1 MALSVNAPSRSG
13 GTALQ
18 FRRPHLAVVLGGGF
32 TGMLAASAL
41 TAHADVVVVERERLP
56 WTPVPCTDLP
66 QPRHAHL
73 LAAAGA
79 RRVEDLLPGT
89 LARWLAEGARRVPL
103 SAGLVGRSLPVR
115 SPHQTQSPYLIACSR
130 DLLDRVAQQ
139 QAAALPGVTVLD
151 GTEAEGLS
159 GTAEHVTGVRVRD
172 TVTGE
177 TYRLD
182 ADLVVDATGR
192 NSATPGRLAALGMPA
207 VREEAVD
214 PGIVCATR
222 IFRAPAGTEN
232 CPVISVRSA
241 AGTPPAG
248 GGAVPGSPV
257 PPGPRVPERTATLVP
272 IEGGRWLVTLTG
284 GRGGQPSGHADRF
297 VPFARS
303 MEDPVVGDLIA
314 GAEPLSEVRLSRDT
328 ASHLRRYEQLA
339 SWPTGFVVLGGAVAA
354 CHPDYGQGLS
364 LAAHGAA
371 ALRDT
376 VHHLGL
382 DDPALARCLQRSIG
396 RIVQASWAQA
406 TGQGVHSPAVR
417 RRPAGSGVVSAAV
430 YRALPG
436 AAARSAV
443 CPDYVDVAAPAVP
456 TARFPS
462 ASSALGSARGTA
474 RPGPAGPPPAAAV
487 RDEIPPGGPQPPM
500 APRIAGPA
508 DAEPPPGASG
518 AAPGV
523 SAAPAGSAAAAR
535 SATPAGQGPPAAPPY
550 ASVAGPEA
558 VYRPEPADASAAV
571 PPVPPRPAAEHPA
584 RRLPR
589 PLSLG
594 PTALRRTGRCSR
606 RKPAG

>member
-1 MALSVNAPSRSG
+1 MALSVNAPGRSG
-13 GTALQ
+13 GTALR

-89 LARWLAEGARRVPL
+89 LARWVAEGARRIPL

-115 SPHQTQSPYLIACSR
+115 SPHRPSAPYLIACSR
-130 DLLDRVAQQ
+130 DLLDRVARQ

-159 GTAEHVTGVRVRD
+159 GTADHVTGVRVRD

-177 TYRLD
+177 SYRLD

-192 NSATPGRLAALGMPA
+192 NSATPGRLAALGIPA
-207 VREEAVD
+207 AREEAVD

-232 CPVISVRSA
+232 CPVISVRSV
-241 AGTPPAG
+241 AGAQPAG
-248 GGAVPGSPV
+248 GGAVSGGPV
-257 PPGPRVPERTATLVP
+257 PPGPERTATLVP

-284 GRGGQPSGHADRF
+284 DRGGQPSGHADRF

-303 MEDPVVGDLIA
+303 MADPVVGDLIA

-328 ASHLRRYEQLA
+328 ASRRRRYEQLA

-364 LAAHGAA
+364 LAAHGAV

-376 VHHLGL
+376 VHRRGL
-382 DDPALARCLQRSIG
+382 DDPSLARCLQRSIG

-406 TGQGVHSPAVR
+406 TGQGVHSPAVW
-417 RRPAGSGVVSAAV
+417 RRPAASRLVGTTVHHL
-430 YRALPG
+430 LPG
-436 AAARSAV
+436 AAGRSAV
-443 CPDYVDVAAPAVP
+443 CQDYVDVTAAAAPA
-456 TARFPS
+456 ARFPS
-462 ASSALGSARGTA
+462 ASSALGAVRGAA

-487 RDEIPPGGPQPPM
+487 RGEMLPGGPRPPM

-508 DAEPPPGASG
+508 DAGPPPGASG

-523 SAAPAGSAAAAR
+523 SAVPTGSAAPAR

-558 VYRPEPADASAAV
+558 VSRPDPADASAAV
-571 PPVPPRPAAEHPA
+571 TPVPPHPAAERPA

-594 PTALRRTGRCSR
+594 PTALRRTGRGNR